1 MAITSTLGGS
11 GSYIHAGSGNSY
23 TLFTTPAA
31 TSDTLFI
38 VYLTQYNA
46 TGDTQVNETK
56 KLMVGPSTAIRVSD
70 DTSLTGNTTIYH
82 YIGMVIS

>member
-11 GSYIHAGSGNSY
+11 GSYVHAGSGNSY

-38 VYLTQYNA
+38 VYLHQYNA
-46 TGDTQVNETK
+46 TGDTVAIESK
-56 KLMVGPSTAIRVSD
+56 KLMVGPSTAVRVND
-70 DTSLTGNTTIYH
+70 DSSLTGNTTIWH

>member
-38 VYLTQYNA
+38 VYLTRYDS

-56 KLMVGPSTAIRVSD
+56 KLMVGPSTAIRVND
-70 DTSLTGNTTIYH
+70 AALTIGDTTIYH

>member
-38 VYLTQYNA
+38 VYLTQYSPTGA
-46 TGDTQVNETK
+46 TEVNETK
-56 KLMVGPSTAIRVSD
+56 KLMVGPSTAIRVND
-70 DTSLTGNTTIYH
+70 DSSLIGNTTIYH